1 MADNGIDKAYEDL
14 AVAIIKQTMKDY
26 QKARAKYRKAN
37 PETAATEE
45 ERKSAELQ
53 KALAL
58 SKVKRCEDF
67 FNSQYCGLLL
77 AGIGAAIDGPELL
90 QRIKRGG

>member
-1 MADNGIDKAYEDL
+1 MADNGIDKAYENL
-14 AVAIIKQTMKDY
+14 AAAIIKQTMKDY
-26 QKARAKYRKAN
+26 QKAKAKYRKAK

-45 ERKSAELQ
+45 ERESMKLQ
-53 KALAL
+53 KARAL
-58 SKVKRCEDF
+58 SKIKQCESF

-77 AGIGAAIDGPELL
+77 AGIGATIDGPELL